1 MQTPSSTHFLLRLIE
16 WFVPNMAFEGVEGE
30 NLLRKVRV
38 LISVN
43 LFTGGICLIIPTL
56 SFLIAGNFDPTD
68 YITYV
73 FGLSMLA
80 NPFILKNTGNY
91 QLTSRLSFLE
101 MGGFLLGLCSLL
113 GGIIA
118 STVVFLLLWPLA
130 TTFMI
135 NKKVGLISGLVV
147 LVVLFI
153 YYVFNE
159 QFEAIQVVTGHMY
172 RTIFWICFSFGVI
185 FIMAVAWAYESFLA
199 EFLSKSNTLMG
210 ELQDAHQEL
219 VESKEKAEAAN
230 KAKSAFLAIMS
241 HEIRTPLNGVIGM
254 TSLVKQTSLDCEQ
267 DEMISTIRNSG
278 ESLLTIINEILDFSK
293 IEAGKVELEEQVFDL
308 RSCIEDAMELLAPK
322 AFSKGIV
329 LVLTMGDEVPRK
341 VIGDVTRVRQ
351 ILNNLIANA
360 IKFTE
365 VGEISVLV
373 HLQENGLLHFQVRD
387 TGVGIPEDRLHRL
400 FESFSQVDA
409 SVTRKY
415 GGTGLG
421 LAISKKLS
429 EIMGGIMWVESEQGV
444 GSNFQ
449 FTLSLKKAPN
459 YHPDS
464 QAESIKLLEGKSALI
479 ISPSQLCR
487 ESTQALL
494 NQWGIKTTAFL
505 IFDEFLQQKDHT
517 STYDFILLNPGLPVE
532 ELKELIIRVQK
543 VFPGTPIGLKI
554 QPGVIILTEEI
565 RALIQGVIYEPVRV
579 ERVFRKILR
588 MLVKPEEQSKENQPT
603 VEDKEE
609 EQASLSET
617 YPFRILMA
625 EDNLVNQKVAAR
637 MLKNFGYELDI
648 VGNGLEA
655 VAAVEARPYD
665 ILFMDIQM
673 PEMDGITATKN
684 IRRNISADSQ
694 PIIIAL
700 TANAMTGDREIYLSA
715 GMDDYVSKPIT
726 IDMLGQ
732 IIAKYGR
739 MIFMTN
745 EN

>member
-1 MQTPSSTHFLLRLIE
+1 
-16 WFVPNMAFEGVEGE
+16 
-30 NLLRKVRV
+30 
-38 LISVN
+38 
-43 LFTGGICLIIPTL
+43 
-56 SFLIAGNFDPTD
+56 
-68 YITYV
+68 
-73 FGLSMLA
+73 
-80 NPFILKNTGNY
+80 
-91 QLTSRLSFLE
+91 
-101 MGGFLLGLCSLL
+101 
-113 GGIIA
+113 
-118 STVVFLLLWPLA
+118 
-130 TTFMI
+130 
-135 NKKVGLISGLVV
+135 
-147 LVVLFI
+147 
-153 YYVFNE
+153 
-159 QFEAIQVVTGHMY
+159 
-172 RTIFWICFSFGVI
+172 
-185 FIMAVAWAYESFLA
+185 
-199 EFLSKSNTLMG
+199 
-210 ELQDAHQEL
+210 
-219 VESKEKAEAAN
+219 
-230 KAKSAFLAIMS
+230 
-241 HEIRTPLNGVIGM
+241 
-254 TSLVKQTSLDCEQ
+254 
-267 DEMISTIRNSG
+267 
-278 ESLLTIINEILDFSK
+278 
-293 IEAGKVELEEQVFDL
+293 
-308 RSCIEDAMELLAPK
+308 
-322 AFSKGIV
+322 
-329 LVLTMGDEVPRK
+329 
-341 VIGDVTRVRQ
+341 
-351 ILNNLIANA
+351 
-360 IKFTE
+360 
-365 VGEISVLV
+365 
-373 HLQENGLLHFQVRD
+373 
-387 TGVGIPEDRLHRL
+387 
-400 FESFSQVDA
+400 
-409 SVTRKY
+409 
-415 GGTGLG
+415 
-421 LAISKKLS
+421 
-429 EIMGGIMWVESEQGV
+429 
-444 GSNFQ
+444 
-449 FTLSLKKAPN
+449 
-459 YHPDS
+459 
-464 QAESIKLLEGKSALI
+464 
-479 ISPSQLCR
+479 
-487 ESTQALL
+487 
-494 NQWGIKTTAFL
+494 WGIKTTAFL